1 MGQMSSFKQKEK
13 NNVEAKKQ
21 IFVWTDQVNKPVLM
35 VAVSSDNLAVDLTQL
50 AKSMLGENADM
61 KCIDMPMDAE
71 LITEKIH
78 HLFND
83 NPNSVKA
90 KNHHKRPKSLFSNRE
105 LEILQLISLEYTNE
119 EIADKLCLA
128 KRTIDNHR
136 VNLMQRANA
145 KNTAGLMGYAFRN
158 GLLV

>member
-50 AKSMLGENADM
+50 AKSMLGEHADM
-61 KCIDMPMDAE
+61 KCFDMPLDAD

-83 NPNSVKA
+83 NPYSGKG
-90 KNHHKRPKSLFSNRE
+90 KNHHKRPKPLFSSRE